1 LQQESGHGFYAAAG
15 PALRRAVMRCGPKN
29 IFKRSADAL
38 LIDIGI
44 NDVGFASWAAG
55 IILQD
60 PLLRSSASAMTPL
73 LRWDYAVR
81 LDAGPFRQARQPVRA
96 SADRS

>member
-1 LQQESGHGFYAAAG
+1 MRLGADGLTPPIPQQEQARGFYSAAG
-15 PALRRAVMRCGPKN
+15 PALRRAAMRCGPTN

-55 IILQD
+55 VILQD
-60 PLLRSSASAMTPL
+60 PLLRSAASAMTPCF
-73 LRWDYAVR
+73 D
-81 LDAGPFRQARQPVRA
+81 GTAR
-96 SADRS
+96 

>member
-1 LQQESGHGFYAAAG
+1 
-15 PALRRAVMRCGPKN
+15 MRCGPKN
-29 IFKRSADAL
+29 VFKRSADAL

-60 PLLRSSASAMTPL
+60 PLLRSAASAMTPYTIFE
-73 LRWDYAVR
+73 RVR
-81 LDAGPFRQARQPVRA
+81 ENRA
-96 SADRS
+96 NEQ

>member
-1 LQQESGHGFYAAAG
+1 VRSNRFSHLQQESGHGFYAAAG

-44 NDVGFASWAAG
+44 NDVGFAS
-55 IILQD
+55 
-60 PLLRSSASAMTPL
+60 
-73 LRWDYAVR
+73 
-81 LDAGPFRQARQPVRA
+81 
-96 SADRS
+96 